1 MEYSI
6 ERGSMSYIITGR
18 AAHGRVARLF
28 RELLDENCNNDEGQ
42 QHQRNSQHGA
52 GGNWVDRSPYA
63 EGAVTNGEGS
73 DDNGEF

>member
-1 MEYSI
+1 
-6 ERGSMSYIITGR
+6 MSYIITGR